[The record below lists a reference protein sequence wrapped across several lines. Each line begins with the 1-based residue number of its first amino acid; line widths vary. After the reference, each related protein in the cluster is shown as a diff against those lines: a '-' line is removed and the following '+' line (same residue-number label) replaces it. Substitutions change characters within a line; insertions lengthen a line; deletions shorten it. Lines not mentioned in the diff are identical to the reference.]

1 MDIDQA
7 LQGAQTA
14 LPRRIN
20 FVKAR
25 KADKVLIPTSL
36 HVKVLNPPAGGSQRN
51 GAAAA
56 AADGSVV
63 AVSSAGAD
71 EDNLP
76 PPPSRH
82 LFPPEALRSLLEWR
96 EIRGAGPGLS
106 NLGNTCFMNAVLQC
120 LAYTPPLAN
129 ACLDRTHSQGCHA
142 TGYCLYCE
150 LETHVRA
157 VHQPKAPRAIAPR
170 AIARRLRSV
179 SRAFRPGRQEDAHE
193 FLIGL
198 LQRLQEAA
206 LLPHGGEER
215 VGAEVA
221 QTTELMQTFGGTL
234 RSRLRCAVCE
244 RTSTSYEGFVDLALE
259 LRGASSVERALRAFT
274 PTPALT
280 PTLPPTATLTVTP
293 TSTLTLTLTLIQVRC
308 APSPLQSS
316 CAATT
321 ATPAR
326 GARCPRAP
334 RSFSAST
341 ARRTCWCYSSSASP
355 PAAPIARSAGRL
367 HTPSIL
373 TSLPTRRA
381 APRRRR
387 RQRRRRRRR
396 RRRWRR
402 WRRRRRR
409 RHRRRR
415 QEPTAAR
422 RRRQRRWRRRQRR
435 RRRLPRRRRGR
446 RRAAGGRR
454 QRTSSTRYWCIKAPR
469 CTRATTTP
477 TSSRLAACGTC
488 STTTR

>member
-36 HVKVLNPPAGGSQRN
+36 HVKVLNPPGGGSQRN

-56 AADGSVV
+56 AAGDSAAV
-63 AVSSAGAD
+63 VSSAGAD

-157 VHQPKAPRAIAPR
+157 VHEPKAPRAIAPR

-234 RSRLRCAVCE
+234 RSRLCCAVCE

-274 PTPALT
+274 PTLT
-280 PTLPPTATLTVTP
+280 RTP
-293 TSTLTLTLTLIQVRC
+293 NPN
-308 APSPLQSS
+308 PSPN
-316 CAATT
+316 
-321 ATPAR
+321 P
-326 GARCPRAP
+326 
-334 RSFSAST
+334 
-341 ARRTCWCYSSSASP
+341 SP
-355 PAAPIARSAGRL
+355 NPNPIPIPIPISIPNPNPSQGGSVVGLLYVGNVLYKSRESGGKAGLVRFQ
-367 HTPSIL
+367 PQ
-373 TSLPTRRA
+373 A
-381 APRRRR
+381 
-387 RQRRRRRRR
+387 
-396 RRRWRR
+396 
-402 WRRRRRR
+402 
-409 RHRRRR
+409 
-415 QEPTAAR
+415 
-422 RRRQRRWRRRQRR
+422 
-435 RRRLPRRRRGR
+435 
-446 RRAAGGRR
+446 
-454 QRTSSTRYWCIKAPR
+454 
-469 CTRATTTP
+469 
-477 TSSRLAACGTC
+477 
-488 STTTR
+488 

>member
-7 LQGAQTA
+7 LKGAQTA

-25 KADKVLIPTSL
+25 KADKVLVPTGL

-51 GAAAA
+51 DATTSEAG
-56 AADGSVV
+56 GSAV
-63 AVSSAGAD
+63 ALSSADAD

-82 LFPPEALRSLLEWR
+82 LFPPESLRSLLEWR

-150 LETHVRA
+150 LESHVRA

-170 AIARRLRSV
+170 ALARRLRSV

-206 LLPHGGEER
+206 LLPHGGEEQ

-234 RSRLRCAVCE
+234 CSRLRCAVCE

-259 LRGASSVERALRAFT
+259 LRGASSVERAPR
-274 PTPALT
+274 ALT
-280 PTLPPTATLTVTP
+280 PPR
-293 TSTLTLTLTLIQVRC
+293 TLTLTLSLTLSLSLSLSLTLTLTRALPQARC
-308 APSPLQSS
+308 APSP
-316 CAATT
+316 
-321 ATPAR
+321 
-326 GARCPRAP
+326 P
-334 RSFSAST
+334 RSS
-341 ARRTCWCYSSSASP
+341 
-355 PAAPIARSAGRL
+355 
-367 HTPSIL
+367 
-373 TSLPTRRA
+373 
-381 APRRRR
+381 
-387 RQRRRRRRR
+387 
-396 RRRWRR
+396 
-402 WRRRRRR
+402 
-409 RHRRRR
+409 
-415 QEPTAAR
+415 
-422 RRRQRRWRRRQRR
+422 
-435 RRRLPRRRRGR
+435 
-446 RRAAGGRR
+446 
-454 QRTSSTRYWCIKAPR
+454 
-469 CTRATTTP
+469 
-477 TSSRLAACGTC
+477 
-488 STTTR
+488 